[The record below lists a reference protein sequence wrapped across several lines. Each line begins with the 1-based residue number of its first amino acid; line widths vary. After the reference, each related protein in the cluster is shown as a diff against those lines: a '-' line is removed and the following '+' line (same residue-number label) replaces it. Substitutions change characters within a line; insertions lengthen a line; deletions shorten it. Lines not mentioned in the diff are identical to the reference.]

1 MNSVGSIRRE
11 DFGYMEREVGR
22 HFVTWRG
29 RWVVEGRYG
38 GEVIW
43 RGGRREIW
51 RGSR

>member
-29 RWVVEGRYG
+29 RWVVEGRYFG
-38 GEVIW
+38 TW
-43 RGGRREIW
+43 RGR
-51 RGSR
+51 